1 MNAPQ
6 GHSDPLRAK
15 VRVESYAPQGH
26 PDPLPITLLTG
37 FLGSGKTTVL
47 NHLVRTLPRTA
58 ILMNEFGAV
67 ALDHQL
73 LQKMEGPMALLS
85 GGCVCCTISGS
96 LSPTLKNLWMAR
108 QKGDIPAFER
118 VVVET
123 TGVADPVP
131 VLDNLLRDNWI
142 RARYRL
148 DGVVTTVDA
157 VFGMGQL
164 DEHFEA
170 VKQVAV
176 ADRLLLT
183 KTDLAPVDAVAALR
197 ERLATL
203 NPAADIIAV
212 TNGEIDPAAI
222 QNLGL
227 WNAETRSLELARW
240 LKQTRYQPARAGT
253 LGGKPQA
260 ESHDARIQAFSV
272 VLDAPLDRYGLQSAL
287 NMLTSFRAENL
298 LRFKAIVNLQ
308 DEALPVVLHGV
319 QHVLYPQVQLDAWP
333 DDDRRSRFVF
343 IVRDLDPEFVAR
355 LLADFT
361 GAARGAIEPVA
372 QAQP

>member
-1 MNAPQ
+1 M
-6 GHSDPLRAK
+6 HDT
-15 VRVESYAPQGH
+15 
-26 PDPLPITLLTG
+26 PLPITLLTG

-58 ILMNEFGAV
+58 ILMNEFGEV

-108 QKGDIPAFER
+108 QKGDIPPFER
-118 VVVET
+118 VIIET
-123 TGVADPVP
+123 TGIADPAP
-131 VLDNLLRDNWI
+131 VLDNLLHDNWV
-142 RARYRL
+142 RARFHL

-157 VFGMGQL
+157 LFGMGQL

-183 KTDLAPVDAVAALR
+183 KTDLAPADTVTALR
-197 ERLATL
+197 ERLTTL
-203 NPAADIIAV
+203 NPAADIV
-212 TNGEIDPAAI
+212 TAMHGEIDPATI

-227 WNAETRSLELARW
+227 WNAGTRSLEVMRW
-240 LKQTRYQPARAGT
+240 LKPQRYQPASARP
-253 LGGKPQA
+253 LGGKLRP
-260 ESHDARIQAFSV
+260 ELHDARIQAFSV
-272 VLDAPLDRYGLQSAL
+272 VIDTPLDRYGLQSAL
-287 NMLTSFRAENL
+287 GMLTSFRAENL

-308 DEALPVVLHGV
+308 GEAQPVVLHGV
-319 QHVLYPQVQLDAWP
+319 QHVLYPEVTLDAWP
-333 DDDRRSRFVF
+333 DEDHRSRFVF
-343 IVRDLDPEFVAR
+343 IVRDLEPELVAR
-355 LLADFT
+355 LLADFS
-361 GAARGAIEPVA
+361 GAARSHSEPAV
-372 QAQP
+372 PGPS

>member
-1 MNAPQ
+1 MDA
-6 GHSDPLRAK
+6 
-15 VRVESYAPQGH
+15 
-26 PDPLPITLLTG
+26 PLPITLLTG

-58 ILMNEFGAV
+58 ILMNEFGEV

-108 QKGDIPAFER
+108 QKGDIPPFER
-118 VVVET
+118 VIIET
-123 TGVADPVP
+123 TGIADPAP
-131 VLDNLLRDNWI
+131 VLDNLLHDNWV
-142 RARYRL
+142 RARFRL

-176 ADRLLLT
+176 ADKLLLT
-183 KTDLAPVDAVAALR
+183 KTDLAPAWTLAALR
-197 ERLATL
+197 ERLAAL
-203 NPAADIIAV
+203 NPAADIMTV
-212 TNGEIDPAAI
+212 THGEVDPAVI
-222 QNLGL
+222 RNLGL
-227 WNAETRSLELARW
+227 WNAETRSLEVGRW
-240 LKQTRYQPARAGT
+240 LRQQRYRPAHAG
-253 LGGKPQA
+253 LPGGKVRA
-260 ESHDARIQAFSV
+260 ASHDARIQSFSV
-272 VLDAPLDRYGLQSAL
+272 VLDAPLDRYGLQSAIA
-287 NMLTSFRAENL
+287 MLASFRAENL

-308 DEALPVVLHGV
+308 GEAQPVVLHGV
-319 QHVLYPQVQLDAWP
+319 QHVLYPEVRLDAWP
-333 DDDRRSRFVF
+333 DDDHRSRFVF
-343 IVRDLDPEFVAR
+343 IVRDLEPAFVEK

-361 GAARGAIEPVA
+361 GAAHPHAAVA
-372 QAQP
+372 QP

>member
-1 MNAPQ
+1 MGAPP
-6 GHSDPLRAK
+6 GNSGPLRA
-15 VRVESYAPQGH
+15 ESHA
-26 PDPLPITLLTG
+26 PLPITLLTG

-58 ILMNEFGAV
+58 ILMNEFGEV

-118 VVVET
+118 VIIET
-123 TGVADPVP
+123 TGVADPAP
-131 VLDNLLRDNWI
+131 VLDNLLHDKWV
-142 RARYRL
+142 RARFRL

-164 DEHFEA
+164 DAHFEA

-176 ADRLLLT
+176 ADKLLLT
-183 KTDLAPVDAVAALR
+183 KTDLVPADAVVALR

-203 NPAADIIAV
+203 NPAADILSV
-212 TNGEIDPAAI
+212 TNGKVDPAAI

-227 WNAETRSLELARW
+227 WNAETQSLEVTRW
-240 LKQTRYQPARAGT
+240 LKQTRYQPASAGK
-253 LGGKPQA
+253 LGGKPQT
-260 ESHDARIQAFSV
+260 ELHDTRIQAFSV
-272 VLDAPLDRYGLQSAL
+272 VLDAPLDRYGLHAAL

-308 DEALPVVLHGV
+308 GEPQPVVLHGV
-319 QHVLYPQVQLDAWP
+319 QHVLYPEVRLDVWP
-333 DDDRRSRFVF
+333 DDDQRSRFVF
-343 IVRDLDPEFVAR
+343 IVRDLEPAFIAK
-355 LLADFT
+355 LLADFS
-361 GAARGAIEPVA
+361 GAARGSVA
-372 QAQP
+372 PAAQSTP

>member
-1 MNAPQ
+1 MATP
-6 GHSDPLRAK
+6 
-15 VRVESYAPQGH
+15 ESPI
-26 PDPLPITLLTG
+26 PITLLTG

-58 ILMNEFGAV
+58 ILMNEFGEV

-73 LQKMEGPMALLS
+73 LQEMDGPMALLS

-108 QKGDIPAFER
+108 QKGDIPAF
-118 VVVET
+118 
-123 TGVADPVP
+123 
-131 VLDNLLRDNWI
+131 
-142 RARYRL
+142 RL

-157 VFGMGQL
+157 LFGMGQL

-183 KTDLAPVDAVAALR
+183 KTDLAAADVVAALR

-203 NPAADIIAV
+203 NPAADIVTV
-212 TNGEIDPAAI
+212 TNGELDPAAI

-227 WNAETRSLELARW
+227 WNAETRSLEAMRW
-240 LKQTRYQPARAGT
+240 LKPQRYQPASASPLAGKARPD
-253 LGGKPQA
+253 L
-260 ESHDARIQAFSV
+260 HDTRIQAFSV
-272 VLDAPLDRYGLQSAL
+272 VIDAPLNRYGLQSAL
-287 NMLTSFRAENL
+287 GMLTSFRAENL

-308 DEALPVVLHGV
+308 DELQPVVLHGV
-319 QHVLYPQVQLDAWP
+319 QHVLYPEVRLDTWP
-333 DDDRRSRFVF
+333 DDDHRSRFVF
-343 IVRDLDPEFVAR
+343 IVRDLEPEFVAK
-355 LLADFT
+355 LLADFS
-361 GAARGAIEPVA
+361 GAAHRHAESAMPISPS
-372 QAQP
+372 

>member
-1 MNAPQ
+1 MDA
-6 GHSDPLRAK
+6 
-15 VRVESYAPQGH
+15 
-26 PDPLPITLLTG
+26 PLPITLLTG

-118 VVVET
+118 VIIET
-123 TGVADPVP
+123 TGIADPAP
-131 VLDNLLRDNWI
+131 VLDNLLHDNWV
-142 RARYRL
+142 RARFRL
-148 DGVVTTVDA
+148 DGVVTMVDA

-183 KTDLAPVDAVAALR
+183 KTDLASPETVAALC
-197 ERLATL
+197 ERLDKL
-203 NPAADIIAV
+203 NPAADLITV
-212 TNGEIDPAAI
+212 THGEVDPAAI

-227 WNAETRSLELARW
+227 WNAETQSLEATRW
-240 LKQTRYQPARAGT
+240 LKPQRYQPARAGT
-253 LGGKPQA
+253 LGGKPTLQGA
-260 ESHDARIQAFSV
+260 QPELHDARIQSFSV

-287 NMLTSFRAENL
+287 SMLTSFRAENL

-308 DEALPVVLHGV
+308 GEAQPVVLHGV
-319 QHVLYPQVQLDAWP
+319 QHVFYPEVKLDAWP
-333 DDDRRSRFVF
+333 DDDHRSRFVF
-343 IVRDLDPEFVAR
+343 IVRDLEPAFVEKLLTDFSGVAR
-355 LLADFT
+355 MHPAP
-361 GAARGAIEPVA
+361 E
-372 QAQP
+372 QS

>member
-1 MNAPQ
+1 MT
-6 GHSDPLRAK
+6 SD
-15 VRVESYAPQGH
+15 S
-26 PDPLPITLLTG
+26 PLPITLLTG

-58 ILMNEFGAV
+58 ILMNEFGEV

-118 VVVET
+118 VIIET
-123 TGVADPVP
+123 TGIADPVP
-131 VLDNLLRDNWI
+131 VLDNLLHDNWV
-142 RARYRL
+142 RARFRL

-157 VFGMGQL
+157 LFGMGQL
-164 DEHFEA
+164 DEHAEA

-183 KTDLAPVDAVAALR
+183 KTDLAPADTVAALR

-203 NPAADIIAV
+203 NPSADIV
-212 TNGEIDPAAI
+212 TVTHGALDPAVI

-227 WNAETRSLELARW
+227 WNAETRSLETLRW
-240 LKQTRYQPARAGT
+240 LKPQRYQPASAGPF
-253 LGGKPQA
+253 GGKPRPDR
-260 ESHDARIQAFSV
+260 HDTRIQAFSV
-272 VLDAPLDRYGLQSAL
+272 VIDAPLDRYGLQSAL
-287 NMLTSFRAENL
+287 GMLTSFRAENL
-298 LRFKAIVNLQ
+298 LRFKALVNLAG
-308 DEALPVVLHGV
+308 DDKPVVLHGV
-319 QHVLYPQVQLDAWP
+319 QHVLYPEVTLDAWP

-343 IVRDLDPEFVAR
+343 IVRDLEPEFVAR
-355 LLADFT
+355 LLADFS
-361 GAARGAIEPVA
+361 GAASHHAGTRP
-372 QAQP
+372 

>member
-1 MNAPQ
+1 MDAPQ
-6 GHSDPLRAK
+6 VDS
-15 VRVESYAPQGH
+15 
-26 PDPLPITLLTG
+26 DPLPITLLTG

-58 ILMNEFGAV
+58 ILMNEFGEV

-73 LQKMEGPMALLS
+73 LQKMDGPLALLS

-118 VVVET
+118 VIIET
-123 TGVADPVP
+123 TGIADPAP
-131 VLDNLLRDNWI
+131 VLDNLLHDNWV
-142 RARYRL
+142 RARFRL

-157 VFGMGQL
+157 LFGMGQL

-183 KTDLAPVDAVAALR
+183 KTDLAPAATVAALR

-203 NPAADIIAV
+203 NPAADIV
-212 TNGEIDPAAI
+212 TVTHGELDPAAI

-227 WNAETRSLELARW
+227 WNAATRSLEVAPW
-240 LKQTRYQPARAGT
+240 LKPQRYQPAASGR
-253 LGGKPQA
+253 LGGKPVA
-260 ESHDARIQAFSV
+260 ALHDARIQAFSV

-287 NMLTSFRAENL
+287 SMLTSFRAENL
-298 LRFKAIVNLQ
+298 LRFKALVNLGE
-308 DEALPVVLHGV
+308 DKPVVLHGV
-319 QHVLYPQVQLDAWP
+319 QHVLYPEVKLDAWP
-333 DDDRRSRFVF
+333 DDDHRSRFVF
-343 IVRDLDPEFVAR
+343 IVRDLEPQFVAK
-355 LLADFT
+355 LLADFS
-361 GAARGAIEPVA
+361 GALAPLP
-372 QAQP
+372 QAGEGLG

>member
-1 MNAPQ
+1 MDATKNA
-6 GHSDPLRAK
+6 
-15 VRVESYAPQGH
+15 
-26 PDPLPITLLTG
+26 DPLPITLLTG

-58 ILMNEFGAV
+58 ILMNEFGEV

-73 LQKMEGPMALLS
+73 LQKMDGPMALLS

-108 QKGDIPAFER
+108 QKGDIPPFER
-118 VVVET
+118 VIIET
-123 TGVADPVP
+123 TGIADPTP
-131 VLDNLLRDNWI
+131 VLDNLLHDNWV
-142 RARYRL
+142 RARFRL

-164 DEHFEA
+164 DAHFEA

-183 KTDLAPVDAVAALR
+183 KTDLAPSKTITALR

-203 NPAADIIAV
+203 NPAAGIIPV
-212 TNGEIDPAAI
+212 TNGEIDPTAI

-227 WNAETRSLELARW
+227 WNADTRSMEAMRW
-240 LKQTRYQPARAGT
+240 LKPHRYQPAQAGK
-253 LGGKPQA
+253 LGGRPTPDA
-260 ESHDARIQAFSV
+260 HDTRIQAFSV
-272 VLDAPLDRYGLQSAL
+272 VIDAPLDRYGLQSAL
-287 NMLTSFRAENL
+287 GMLTSFRAENL
-298 LRFKAIVNLQ
+298 LRFKAILNLQ
-308 DEALPVVLHGV
+308 DETQPVVLHGV
-319 QHVLYPQVQLDAWP
+319 QHVLYPEVKLDAWP
-333 DDDRRSRFVF
+333 DEDHRSRFVF
-343 IVRDLDPEFVAR
+343 IVRDLDPEFVAK

-361 GAARGAIEPVA
+361 GAARGAVA
-372 QAQP
+372 PSGAPAA

>member
-1 MNAPQ
+1 MDALKDAD
-6 GHSDPLRAK
+6 S
-15 VRVESYAPQGH
+15 
-26 PDPLPITLLTG
+26 LPVTLLTG

-73 LQKMEGPMALLS
+73 LQKMEGPLALLS

-108 QKGDIPAFER
+108 QKGDIPPFER
-118 VVVET
+118 VVIET
-123 TGVADPVP
+123 TGIADPAP
-131 VLDNLLRDNWI
+131 VLDNLLHDNWI
-142 RARYRL
+142 RARFRL

-157 VFGMGQL
+157 LFGMGQL

-170 VKQVAV
+170 VKQIAV

-183 KTDLAPVDAVAALR
+183 KTDLASTELVAALR

-203 NPAADIIAV
+203 NPAADIV
-212 TNGEIDPAAI
+212 TVTHGELDPAVI

-227 WNAETRSLELARW
+227 WNAATHSLEVARW
-240 LKQTRYQPARAGT
+240 LKPQRYQTASAGK
-253 LGGKPQA
+253 LGGKPRA
-260 ESHDARIQAFSV
+260 ALHDARIQAFSV

-287 NMLTSFRAENL
+287 SMLTSFRAENL

-308 DEALPVVLHGV
+308 GEPQPTVLHGV
-319 QHVLYPQVQLDAWP
+319 QHVLYPEVKLDAWP

-343 IVRDLDPEFVAR
+343 IVRDLDPEFVAK
-355 LLADFT
+355 LLADFS
-361 GAARGAIEPVA
+361 GAAQNPAAVSP
-372 QAQP
+372 

>member
-1 MNAPQ
+1 M
-6 GHSDPLRAK
+6 SDTPT
-15 VRVESYAPQGH
+15 
-26 PDPLPITLLTG
+26 PITLLTG

-47 NHLVRTLPRTA
+47 NHLLRNLPRTA
-58 ILMNEFGAV
+58 VLMNEFGDV

-118 VVVET
+118 VIIET
-123 TGVADPVP
+123 TGIADPAP
-131 VLDNLLRDNWI
+131 VLDNLLHDNWV

-164 DEHFEA
+164 DAHFEA

-183 KTDLAPVDAVAALR
+183 KTDLVPADAVAALR

-203 NPAADIIAV
+203 NPAADIISV
-212 TNGEIDPAAI
+212 SHGELDPAAI

-227 WNAETRSLELARW
+227 WNAATQSLEGARW
-240 LKQTRYQPARAGT
+240 LKYQRYLPAGT
-253 LGGKPQA
+253 TQPGGASPLTGKTRPGL
-260 ESHDARIQAFSV
+260 HDARIRAFSV
-272 VLDAPLDRYGLQSAL
+272 ALDAPLDRYGLDSAL
-287 NMLTSFRAENL
+287 GMLTAFRAENL
-298 LRFKAIVNLQ
+298 LRFKAVVNMQ
-308 DEALPVVLHGV
+308 GEALPVVLHGV
-319 QHVLYPQVQLDAWP
+319 QHVLYPEARLDAWP
-333 DDDRRSRFVF
+333 DDDHRSRFVF
-343 IVRDLDPEFVAR
+343 IVRDLEPEFVAK
-355 LLADFT
+355 LLADFA
-361 GAARGAIEPVA
+361 GAARTVGG
-372 QAQP
+372 AQP